1 MVANYMDVHY
11 TKFEDWVGVK
21 TKNHAYSKYAYDF
34 AIGLPHIFLNTEE
47 ILKTKDLKI
56 QCSRLQDLK
65 TAPVICDK
73 NDKIMLRTENLK
85 I

>member
-1 MVANYMDVHY
+1 MHTMVANYMDVHY

-47 ILKTKDLKI
+47 I
-56 QCSRLQDLK
+56 
-65 TAPVICDK
+65 
-73 NDKIMLRTENLK
+73 
-85 I
+85 